1 MFFLQTAIRYQ
12 RWHPD
17 KASAIKDEAMK
28 RGDKMTIYSVIL
40 AILLTP
46 ILVITGIFVSV
57 VSVLNGRF
65 FDDW

>member
-1 MFFLQTAIRYQ
+1 
-12 RWHPD
+12 
-17 KASAIKDEAMK
+17 MK

-46 ILVITGIFVSV
+46 ILVVTGIFVSV